1 MALLNLDDDPWV
13 VEFESCERLQ
23 RNIMEQLAN
32 RGKESKTSEIYSRLS
47 ASIRLRLKQ
56 YDSEVS
62 QLKLKLDD
70 TTKARTITYDEM
82 ERRLRQV
89 DLLKSA
95 SIRMH
100 KDFDDAT
107 VVNQR
112 ERMQLLGGPGSSV
125 WNAGGPDDQMLGAVG
140 VNYQSLDQYNADK
153 SRMLEEQERGLEN
166 LSKIISRQKEIAN
179 TINTEVDLHNDIL
192 DDLGD
197 QIDRTDT
204 RIRQETDHIAVV
216 DRKDKTF
223 VYWVAIVLLF
233 ISIIVVVAI

>member
-32 RGKESKTSEIYSRLS
+32 RDKESKTSEIYARLS
-47 ASIRLRLKQ
+47 AAIRLRLKQ
-56 YDSEVS
+56 YDTEVS
-62 QLKLKLDD
+62 QLKQKLDD
-70 TTKARTITYDEM
+70 TSRARTITYDEM

-112 ERMQLLGGPGSSV
+112 ERMQLLGGPGSSS
-125 WNAGGPDDQMLGAVG
+125 WNTGGPDDQMLGAG

-153 SRMLEEQERGLEN
+153 SRMLEEQEKGLEN

-197 QIDRTDT
+197 QIERTDT
-204 RIRQETDHIAVV
+204 RIRQETDHISVV

-223 VYWVAIVLLF
+223 IYWVAIVLLF
-233 ISIIVVVAI
+233 ISIIVVVSIN